1 LKSKG
6 PYNEIVPTEV
16 IAGRVIVV
24 PHVWKNMCGYCR
36 RQRLPMNAALKCAA
50 VIVLRMDKV
59 RRQTSSI
66 KITLF

>member
-24 PHVWKNMCGYCR
+24 LHVWKNKCGYCH
-36 RQRLPMNAALKCAA
+36 RQRLPMNAAL
-50 VIVLRMDKV
+50 
-59 RRQTSSI
+59 
-66 KITLF
+66 